1 MITVTISGYLNKNL
15 GVKICTVCGIPR
27 ALISRVVLL
36 SLVFLSRHRL
46 ILKMETMVSPM
57 LPAGEE
63 AGLRHI
69 PRKGKHTEI
78 RLSVQQRQERLGKHL
93 TRKQV

>member
-1 MITVTISGYLNKNL
+1 MITVSISGNLNKNL
-15 GVKICTVCGIPR
+15 EVKICTVCGMPR

-46 ILKMETMVSPM
+46 ILEMETFVRPM

-63 AGLRHI
+63 AALRHI
-69 PRKGKHTEI
+69 PRKAKHTEI
-78 RLSVQQRQERLGKHL
+78 RLSVQQRGERLGKHL
-93 TRKQV
+93 KRKQV